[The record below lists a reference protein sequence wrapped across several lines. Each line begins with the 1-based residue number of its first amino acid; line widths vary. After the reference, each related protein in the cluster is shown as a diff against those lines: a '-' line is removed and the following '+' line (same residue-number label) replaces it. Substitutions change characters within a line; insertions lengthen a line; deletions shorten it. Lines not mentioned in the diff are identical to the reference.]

1 MTTGICFS
9 CVRGSERPLKPKAIE
24 IRQCAPGERTNFFLP
39 LYEDATG
46 SPLQVPFIV
55 ARGKKKG
62 PTVGIT
68 AAVHGNE
75 LNGIKIIQNVLEDLN
90 LEELRGS
97 VLCAPVVNVPGYNLG
112 RRYFSDGVDLN
123 NKFPGKP
130 DGVPAEQYARA
141 FTLTFL
147 PACDYLID
155 IHTASEGRTNTLYV
169 RADFESP
176 LVRELALMVNP
187 EIILHVRGGDGTLR
201 SAARRRGIP
210 AITLEAGNPSVLQ
223 GKMVFEGERG
233 VKNILMHLGM
243 MNGKVELRR
252 TPVIC
257 QSSKWIRTTGGGI
270 LETKFR
276 LLDRIEKKQLLAQT
290 QDPFGNI
297 LQRYYAPSDGIVIGM
312 AANPAAFPGTRFCH
326 LGLVGE
332 PSDELSAEPA
342 VSTAKQPAPKR
353 GRKR

>member
-1 MTTGICFS
+1 MSSGISFS
-9 CVRGSERPLKPKAIE
+9 CIRSDNRPLKPRAIKISE
-24 IRQCAPGERTNFFLP
+24 FPAGQRSDFSLP
-39 LYEDATG
+39 LFEDATG
-46 SPLQVPFIV
+46 SPLQIPFIV
-55 ARGKKKG
+55 ARGRKKG
-62 PTVGIT
+62 PTLGIT
-68 AAVHGNE
+68 AVVHGNE

-90 LEELRGS
+90 LDELRGS
-97 VLCAPVVNVPGYNLG
+97 LLCAPVVNVPAYNLG
-112 RRYFSDGVDLN
+112 QRYFSDGVDLN

-169 RADFESP
+169 RADFDAP
-176 LVRELALMVNP
+176 LVREMALMVNP
-187 EIILHVRGGDGTLR
+187 EIILHIRGGDGTLR

-210 AITLEAGNPSVLQ
+210 GITLEAGNPSVIQ

-243 MNGKVELRR
+243 LNGKVELRR

-257 QSSKWIRTTGGGI
+257 NSSKWIRTTGGGF

-290 QDPFGNI
+290 KDPFGRI
-297 LQRYYAPSDGIVIGM
+297 LQRYYAPYDGIVIGM

-326 LGLVGE
+326 LGLIGE
-332 PSDELSAEPA
+332 PPVEDAPESKRKGRGSRARAGVEL
-342 VSTAKQPAPKR
+342 
-353 GRKR
+353 